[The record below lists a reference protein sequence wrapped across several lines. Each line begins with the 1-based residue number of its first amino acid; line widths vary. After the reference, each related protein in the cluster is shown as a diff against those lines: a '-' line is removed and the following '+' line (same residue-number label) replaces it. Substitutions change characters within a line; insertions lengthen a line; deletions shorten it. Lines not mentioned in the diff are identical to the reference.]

1 MQKLKRQKKDP
12 LTAETIHNPRHA
24 RPLVHRNAH
33 AHAFPASASVIRYYT
48 YKYN

>member
-1 MQKLKRQKKDP
+1 MQKLKREKKKDP

-33 AHAFPASASVIRYYT
+33 EHAFPACIRYSLLYVQV
-48 YKYN
+48 